1 MSAAANGTGMET
13 PRPATDRLPE
23 SAPGGP
29 TSSNLTE
36 CSRNAPAGEQ
46 ATNPPPPA
54 VERGGVGGGG
64 DAAAD
69 EDWRVPGWIAPG
81 TSFIP
86 RPHTP
91 RELMHA
97 LWQTGGQPV
106 LCARRMGC
114 SPRVVL
120 DHIHA
125 QRRHWE
131 ETNYSRGELFELCAV
146 VLRGAVQKK
155 DRWAVTLVGGTE
167 WGQQALAPLPEP
179 EHQWR
184 EAPEVPPIQELIPQV
199 LEGLLDER
207 HSIFTRCAARAGGHP
222 LADGADRVARPVDSG
237 PAPAGDRA
245 GGAGDHLRTVPSR
258 AGD

>member
-1 MSAAANGTGMET
+1 MNRPEDGDWNAGVTALSDGAPQPMVEGPPQGSAAET
-13 PRPATDRLPE
+13 ATTADTAAE
-23 SAPGGP
+23 TVEP
-29 TSSNLTE
+29 T
-36 CSRNAPAGEQ
+36 AA
-46 ATNPPPPA
+46 AVVPPA
-54 VERGGVGGGG
+54 VDTE
-64 DAAAD
+64 AD
-69 EDWRVPGWIAPG
+69 DWQVPGWIAPG
-81 TSFIP
+81 TPFIP
-86 RPHTP
+86 RARSS

-120 DHIHA
+120 EHIQA
-125 QRRHWE
+125 KRRHWE
-131 ETNYSRGELFELCAV
+131 EANYSRDELFELCAV
-146 VLRGAVQKK
+146 VLRASVQKM

-179 EHQWR
+179 EHQWL

-222 LADGADRVARPVDSG
+222 LADGADGVARPVAAGS
-237 PAPAGDRA
+237 APVGDRA
-245 GGAGDHLRTVPSR
+245 GGAGDDLRSVSPR